1 MSSVI
6 LVPFRGPGAGVSDLS
21 WGQQE
26 IWAAM
31 RAQESSLAG
40 GSVAPMA
47 EDQDIDYAV
56 ALLGYLMGRYPS
68 FRTRLRFAADGKV
81 AQILTDHGEAQLHIV
96 DAPDEADP
104 EQVAW
109 TVRDEYVTTVFDYV
123 NEWPIRMAVVRHRGA
138 PTHLIAV
145 HCHLALDAGGFRTV
159 AADLARFPDVDM
171 ADRESTQDPLEQ
183 ARWQQSAAGQR
194 QHATVARHWRR
205 LLGKVATERFAHT
218 DDEQQPRH
226 WRVASNLPAA
236 HVAMRAIAH
245 RLGQPDTSP
254 VLMAAV
260 AMALS
265 QVTGVDPTV
274 LQVIVNNRFRAD
286 LATTASPVAQSA
298 LCAINVAN
306 RTFDEVVDRAWR
318 SLMSAYLNAYYDPTR
333 MDELIAEI
341 GRERGAEIDL
351 DCFFNDR
358 RDQPRREYAGPA
370 PTQAELNAALG
381 QTTLDWGPH
390 SDAPAP
396 RFYVHVL
403 DTPDTIELITFADTR
418 YLPPGDIAKF
428 LTQFETILV
437 EAAFTP
443 PTNSDIPTGD
453 PATTASHP

>member
-40 GSVAPMA
+40 GSVAPLG
-47 EDQDIDYAV
+47 EGQGIDYAV
-56 ALLGYLMGRYPS
+56 ALLGHLMSRFPS
-68 FRTRLRFAADGKV
+68 FRTRLRFAADGTV
-81 AQILTDHGEAQLHIV
+81 AQVLADQGEARLRIV
-96 DAPDEADP
+96 DAPDDADP
-104 EQVAW
+104 ERVAW

-123 NEWPIRMAVVRHRGA
+123 DEWPIRMAVIRHRGV
-138 PTHLIAV
+138 PTHLVAV

-171 ADRESTQDPLEQ
+171 TDQEPAHDPLEQ
-183 ARWQQSAAGQR
+183 VRWQQSEAGQR

-205 LLGKVATERFAHT
+205 LLNKVATERFGHT
-218 DDEQQPRH
+218 DDEQRPRH
-226 WRVASNLPAA
+226 WRVTGNLPAA
-236 HVAMRAIAH
+236 YVAMRAIAH

-298 LCAINVAN
+298 LCAINVAD

-318 SLMSAYLNAYYDPTR
+318 SLMSAYLNAYYDPHR

-358 RDQPRREYAGPA
+358 RDQPRREYSGPP
-370 PTQAELNAALG
+370 PTKAELDAARG
-381 QTTLDWGPH
+381 RTTLDWGPH

-418 YLPPGDIAKF
+418 YLPPGDITRF
-428 LTQFETILV
+428 LTLFETILV
-437 EAAFTP
+437 ESAFDPTTP
-443 PTNSDIPTGD
+443 SDIAD
-453 PATTASHP
+453 SATTAGRP